1 MNRLATLPFVASLA
15 VTAAMVLCPRAG
27 AGADAPDERVPV
39 VATGDFNHDGIADLV
54 EAAPAGDDDHGPHL
68 LTVLLGRPDGTFVR
82 LASPIPIGAEP
93 RALVAGDFNGDGNL
107 DVIVGDENGALTEF
121 LGDGKGGLQA
131 AGNVATVGSVVS
143 MAMGRFSHDGK
154 LDLVV
159 SDYGSNAAVI
169 LLGDGKGSFRR
180 AWSFQLP
187 RKGREFSIAA
197 ADVNGDGIA
206 DLLIASDDDEDY
218 EVMLGHDNGTFTYA
232 PELSHVRDP
241 NSYCPS

>member
-1 MNRLATLPFVASLA
+1 MNRLATFPFVASLA
-15 VTAAMVLCPRAG
+15 VIAAIVLCPCAG
-27 AGADAPDERVPV
+27 AGADAPDERAPV

-54 EAAPAGDDDHGPHL
+54 EAAPRDDDDRGPHL
-68 LTVLLGRPDGTFVR
+68 LTVLLGRADGTFTPV
-82 LASPIPIGAEP
+82 ASPTPVGAEP
-93 RALVAGDFNGDGNL
+93 RALVVGDFNGDGNL
-107 DVIVGDENGALTEF
+107 DVIVGDESGGLAEF
-121 LGDGKGGLQA
+121 LGDGKGNLRS
-131 AGNVATVGSVVS
+131 AGSIATVGSVVS
-143 MAMGRFSHDGK
+143 MAMGRFTNDGK

-159 SDYGSNAAVI
+159 SDYGSNSAVI

-206 DLLIASDDDEDY
+206 DLLIASDDDDDY
-218 EVMLGHDNGTFTYA
+218 EVMLGHANGTFTYA